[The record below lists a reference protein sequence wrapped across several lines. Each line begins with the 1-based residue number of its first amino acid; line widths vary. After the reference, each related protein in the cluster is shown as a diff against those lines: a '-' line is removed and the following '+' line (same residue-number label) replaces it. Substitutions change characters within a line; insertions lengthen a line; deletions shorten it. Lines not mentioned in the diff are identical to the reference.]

1 MDSQAPG
8 ILGAMRLPVSSSLA
22 WLFSVLLLVGLV
34 SCSGQEPE
42 GTGAIR
48 LAQGGIPS
56 GWISAMPGASTLDA
70 PEGWMRIA
78 ETIEPDA
85 WAETGLP
92 GVFRAYV
99 QVPGIGSPPDREDA
113 HELLSGD
120 QQLRSLGTSMEG
132 VSPEGLRDGD
142 YLVMGDEVLLTDRG
156 GAFVSGELTYVAW
169 HRRSLLDSGKAQLP
183 GVTSEGVLLGSGEV
197 LTVDLPGFGSE
208 GATLHLAAGAFGNES
223 PGEPSTMSLEVEHAG
238 QIVFQV
244 DYPKHTFCLPMPVHL
259 DLPDFRG
266 GELLFRVQGDPGILM
281 LQNPVLTRLGSER
294 EDERPDLVV
303 FLADTFRA
311 DNLAYWGGDPRLTPH
326 MNDFGKGG
334 RVYTGAH
341 APGSWT
347 IPSQAAL
354 LSGSYAPQVGIDGET
369 FSLPKNLDTLARRL
383 SESGYRTVAVT
394 DGHFVS
400 EHFGFDQGF
409 EVFLESVQH
418 GEFDQKTL
426 KRVQSVLD
434 ADDDRP
440 LFLFVQSYRAH
451 TPYWV
456 SDQSMAEHPELFG
469 ADPDPADWNFAELFE
484 RVGFGLDTRDIR
496 TLRAEGTAEQFVEDV
511 DNLKRMYQGASA
523 DLDRGF
529 GSFMEQIEAAGLGN
543 AFVVLTSDHGEAFG
557 EHGGWVHGTNVH
569 EEQVGIPL
577 ILQGPGI
584 AHELRGGPVSL
595 VDVTFTLAELAGV
608 GPGKHWAGRSLL
620 VPASDGAAIFS
631 FESPSSDKPNNVSEY
646 AIYQGQRKVIG
657 PMDGQVVLVEPAQA
671 FELGLD
677 PDEEKGIPAKGSWG
691 EQLIERFATE
701 LDRATK
707 AFAKAD
713 PKPISQDDLQKFK
726 AMGYFGD

>member
-1 MDSQAPG
+1 MDSLGPG
-8 ILGAMRLPVSSSLA
+8 ILSSMRLSVSSSSA
-22 WLFSVLLLVGLV
+22 WVATALLFAGLV
-34 SCSGQEPE
+34 ACSGGQQASLTP
-42 GTGAIR
+42 IR
-48 LAQGGIPS
+48 LAQGGVPT
-56 GWISAMPGASTLDA
+56 GWISAIPGAATLDA
-70 PEGWMRIA
+70 PGGWMRIA
-78 ETIEPDA
+78 ETISPDA
-85 WAETGLP
+85 WAPTGLQ
-92 GVFRAYV
+92 GVFRVKV
-99 QVPGIGSPPDREDA
+99 QVLGIGTPPDREA
-113 HELLSGD
+113 AQELLSGARE
-120 QQLRSLGTSMEG
+120 LRYLGGSLEG
-132 VSPEGLRDGD
+132 ISLEGLQDGD
-142 YLVMGDEVLLTDRG
+142 HVVVGDELLLADRAG
-156 GAFVSGELTYVAW
+156 GLVSRELTYVAW
-169 HRRSLLDSGKAQLP
+169 HRRSLSDSGKVQLP
-183 GVTSEGVLLGSGEV
+183 GVTSEGVLLGPGEV
-197 LTVDLPGFGSE
+197 LTVDLPSFGPQ

-223 PGEPSTMSLEVEHAG
+223 HGEASTMSLEVEHAG
-238 QIVFQV
+238 QVVFQV
-244 DYPKHTFCLPMPVHL
+244 DYPKHSLCLPVPLHL
-259 DLPDFRG
+259 ELPDFRG
-266 GELLFRVQGDPGILM
+266 GELRFRVQGAPGILM
-281 LQNPVLTRLGSER
+281 LQNPVLTALGAESV
-294 EDERPDLVV
+294 DERPDLVV

-311 DNLAYWGGDPRLTPH
+311 DNLAYGGGDPRLTPF
-326 MNDFGKGG
+326 MNEFGKGA

-383 SESGYRTVAVT
+383 SESGYRTAAVT

-409 EVFLESVQH
+409 EVFLESVEH
-418 GEFDQKTL
+418 AEFDHKTL
-426 KRVQSVLD
+426 KRVQTVLD
-434 ADDDRP
+434 ADDARP

-469 ADPDPADWNFAELFE
+469 EDPDPADWNFAELFE
-484 RVGFGLDTRDIR
+484 RVGLGLDTRDIR
-496 TLRAEGTAEQFVEDV
+496 ALRAAGTDEQFVADV
-511 DNLKRMYQGASA
+511 DNLKRMYQGAAA

-529 GSFMEQIEAAGLGN
+529 GSFMAQIEAAGMGD

-557 EHGGWVHGTNVH
+557 EHGGWVHGTNVY

-608 GPGKHWAGRSLL
+608 GPGEHWVGRSLL
-620 VPASDGAAIFS
+620 GPEILDATVFS
-631 FESPSSDKPNNVSEY
+631 FESPSSDKQNNLPEY

-657 PMDGQVVLVEPAQA
+657 HMDGERVLREPAQA

-691 EQLIERFATE
+691 QQLIERFAAQ
-701 LDRATK
+701 LDEATK
-707 AFAKAD
+707 AFAKAE
-713 PKPISQDDLQKFK
+713 PKPISQDDLEKFK